1 MYDATMIILAF
12 AAHLQNPHRSCLFML
27 KQRPAEIH
35 HNLRKRKVKNA
46 LLFPQALSGFD
57 SHLYKKTKSTLLG
70 AFVFLEQMRGIEPPL

>member
-1 MYDATMIILAF
+1 
-12 AAHLQNPHRSCLFML
+12 ML

-57 SHLYKKTKSTLLG
+57 SPLYKKNKKHPVGCLC
-70 AFVFLEQMRGIEPPL
+70 FLEQMRGIEPPL